1 MESFSRLGLADPLA
15 AALGSF
21 GFAAP
26 TPVQTEAIPTI
37 LSRRDAIIES
47 ETGTGKTFAY
57 LAPGFQLVSV
67 LERRGAGE
75 PGVIVAAPTQEL
87 AVQIGRESER
97 LAKAAGLGLKTVV
110 LLGGTPLEK
119 QAAKLKSKPE
129 IVVGTLGRLADLVSL
144 GKLRASSLKLLVLD
158 EADRLFANETEELA
172 RALLR
177 SAPPS
182 CTRVLVS
189 ATMPERVR
197 REVRPLLRDAA
208 EICPVGE
215 TVLSGSIEHWC
226 FYCDGR
232 KRLDFARRFESAVRP
247 ERCLVFLTMATRV
260 EKAALALAALGLPV
274 GAIHSGMDKETRR
287 VALERFAGG
296 ELRYLLTSD
305 LGARG
310 LDIPGI
316 THVLSLDL
324 PDEPT
329 VYTHRAGRTGRAG
342 AVGVSIV
349 LADGVELARASK
361 IATKGGFV
369 FRCKVLEEGKILEPT
384 SEEFFARAGAAEEQ
398 RLAARASHV
407 SDDESRSPGPKRRDF
422 KSPPQG
428 HQGRDTKSPP
438 QGFQRRDTKSSPP
451 GSQRRDT
458 KSSPTGSQRR
468 DTKSSPT
475 GFQRRDTKSAPPVSQ
490 GRYTQSAPQGS
501 QGRHTKSSPTG
512 FQRRDTQSSPQGF
525 QRRDTKSSPQGHQG
539 RDTKSSPT
547 GFQRRDTKSSP
558 QGHQGRDTKSSPT
571 GFQRR
576 DTKSAPP
583 GPQGRYTQSSPQGF
597 QRRDTKSSPT
607 GFQRRDTKSSPT
619 GFQRRDT
626 KSSPTGFQRRDTKSP
641 PQGHQ
646 GRDTKSAPQGP
657 QGHYTKSAPPD
668 SMRHTKSAPA
678 GYERRVAK
686 SPPQGSR
693 GRRSSVPEAE
703 APRTATK
710 PRSAPWR
717 PSSET
722 SSPAP
727 HSMLHK
733 KSAGARGVRPPDG
746 DSAKPRRPPRP

>member
-26 TPVQTEAIPTI
+26 TPVQAEAIPTI

-57 LAPGFQLVSV
+57 LAPAFQLVSV
-67 LERRGAGE
+67 LERKGAGE

-158 EADRLFANETEELA
+158 EADRLFANETEDLA
-172 RALLR
+172 RALLK

-197 REVRPLLRDAA
+197 REARPLLRDAA

-215 TVLSGSIEHWC
+215 TVLSESIEHWC

-232 KRLDFARRFESAVRP
+232 KRLDFARRFEAAVRP

-324 PDEPT
+324 PDEST

-342 AVGVSIV
+342 AIGVSIV

-407 SDDESRSPGPKRRDF
+407 SDDEPRGPGPKRRDS

-428 HQGRDTKSPP
+428 HQRRDTKSPP
-438 QGFQRRDTKSSPP
+438 QGLQRWDTE
-451 GSQRRDT
+451 
-458 KSSPTGSQRR
+458 
-468 DTKSSPT
+468 
-475 GFQRRDTKSAPPVSQ
+475 SAPQGSQ
-490 GRYTQSAPQGS
+490 GRHTQSPPQGLQRWDTQSAPQGS
-501 QGRHTKSSPTG
+501 QGRHTKSSPPG
-512 FQRRDTQSSPQGF
+512 FPRRDTQSPPQGHQRRDTQSA
-525 QRRDTKSSPQGHQG
+525 
-539 RDTKSSPT
+539 PT
-547 GFQRRDTKSSP
+547 
-558 QGHQGRDTKSSPT
+558 
-571 GFQRR
+571 
-576 DTKSAPP
+576 
-583 GPQGRYTQSSPQGF
+583 GPQGRYTKSPPQGL
-597 QRRDTKSSPT
+597 QRWDTQSAPQGSQGRHT
-607 GFQRRDTKSSPT
+607 Q
-619 GFQRRDT
+619 
-626 KSSPTGFQRRDTKSP
+626 SP

-646 GRDTKSAPQGP
+646 RRDTQSAPTGPQRRYTKSSPPGFPRRDTESAPTGPQRRYTQSPP
-657 QGHYTKSAPPD
+657 QGHQRRDTESSPPG
-668 SMRHTKSAPA
+668 SQGRHTKSSPPDSKRYTKSTPA

-686 SPPQGSR
+686 SPPQASR
-693 GRRSSVPEAE
+693 GRHSSVPEAE
-703 APRTATK
+703 APRTARK

-717 PSSET
+717 PSSEAP
-722 SSPAP
+722 SPAP

-746 DSAKPRRPPRP
+746 DSAKQRRPPRP